1 VLHPYPVSVI
11 GLTVDLATGFIES
24 YGLLALFVV
33 FVLEGALV
41 GKLLPTR
48 ALLIATVVVLD
59 DPLSYLS
66 VLVVA
71 VVGATIGQC
80 AVFLLVRTQ
89 GSMEVLDNRYVPL
102 EDRWLSRSRE
112 WFDRWGLPAL
122 LVTNTLPVVRGYLVV
137 VVALSRTP
145 AYRFPLFSVAGTLV
159 YISALVA
166 IGAGVESVI

>member
-1 VLHPYPVSVI
+1 MA
-11 GLTVDLATGFIES
+11 DLATGFIES

-41 GKLLPTR
+41 GKLIPTR

-59 DPLSYLS
+59 DPFSYLA
-66 VLVVA
+66 VLVVT

-80 AVFLLVRTQ
+80 VVFYLVRSR
-89 GSMEVLDNRYVPL
+89 GSMEVLDHRYVRL
-102 EDRWLSRSRE
+102 DERWLTRSRE

-122 LVTNTLPVVRGYLVV
+122 AVTNTLPVVRGYLVV

-159 YISALVA
+159 YVCALVA
-166 IGAGVESVI
+166 IGAGIDTVV

>member
-1 VLHPYPVSVI
+1 MI
-11 GLTVDLATGFIES
+11 GWIAELATGFIES

-41 GKLLPTR
+41 GKLIPTR
-48 ALLIATVVVLD
+48 TLLIATVVVLEE
-59 DPLSYLS
+59 PLAYLS
-66 VLVVA
+66 VLLVA

-80 AVFLLVRTQ
+80 AVFLVVRSR
-89 GSMEVLDNRYVPL
+89 GSMDVLDHRYVSL
-102 EDRWLSRSRE
+102 DDRWLSRSRE

-145 AYRFPLFSVAGTLV
+145 AYRFPVFSVAGTLIYV
-159 YISALVA
+159 SALVA
-166 IGAGVESVI
+166 IGAGVDTVV